1 MEVTADLPDTPVADE
16 VAKLAKGGVRGGEL
30 FELLPTTAL
39 RSIRA
44 VVTAEATIANAQV
57 SASGS
62 DILTATLRSRHD
74 ALRAFLE
81 VLQVELDGRVE

>member
-1 MEVTADLPDTPVADE
+1 VSADLPDTPVADG
-16 VAKLAKGGVRGGEL
+16 VAKLAREGVRGGEL
-30 FELLPTTAL
+30 FEMLPTTAL

-44 VVTAEATIANAQV
+44 VVTSEAVIANAQV
-57 SASGS
+57 NASGS
-62 DILTATLRSRHD
+62 DILSAQFRRRHD

>member
-1 MEVTADLPDTPVADE
+1 MTADLPDTPIADE
-16 VAKLAKGGVRGGEL
+16 VAKRAREGVRGGEL
-30 FELLPTTAL
+30 FEMLPTAAL

-44 VVTAEATIANAQV
+44 VVTAEATIASAQV
-57 SASGS
+57 DASGS

>member
-1 MEVTADLPDTPVADE
+1 MTADLPDTPVADE
-16 VAKLAKGGVRGGEL
+16 VAKLAREGVRGGEL

-44 VVTAEATIANAQV
+44 VVTSEAVIASAQV
-57 SASGS
+57 NASGG
-62 DILTATLRSRHD
+62 DILSAQFRRRHD